1 MTQQEEEFL
10 HFNSLLTKLE
20 ENLNDASSAENIQSI
35 RSKFRDS
42 NIPISRKRFIN
53 KNSKK
58 LLDIDTQLE
67 EKLQNNLEFLKKL
80 KILQIGT
87 ILSFLTDVNLNC
99 DEEVQSIINIYENKI
114 QRLNESI
121 QEINTA
127 QDDSGGAEETKDN
140 D

>member
-67 EKLQNNLEFLKKL
+67 EKLQNNPEFLKKL